1 MAPVHLHY
9 LCLRIDD
16 DGLDYFYHLT
26 LFKHLHRCS
35 EQIPLDALLIDVEIC
50 KLSHFDRSFI
60 QMIEGE
66 RIKSKYKI
74 NIMKR

>member
-1 MAPVHLHY
+1 MAAAHY
-9 LCLRIDD
+9 LCLRIND

-26 LFKHLHRCS
+26 LFKHLHHCS
-35 EQIPLDALLIDVEIC
+35 EQVSLDALLTDVEIC

-60 QMIEGE
+60 QMIERKRE
-66 RIKSKYKI
+66 RIKSKYET